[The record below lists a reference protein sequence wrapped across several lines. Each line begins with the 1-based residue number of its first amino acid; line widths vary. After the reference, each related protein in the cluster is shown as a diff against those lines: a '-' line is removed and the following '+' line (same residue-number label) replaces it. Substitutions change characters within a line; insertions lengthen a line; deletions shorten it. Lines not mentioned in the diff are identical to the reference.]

1 MDPTYALITGASSGI
16 GREFARRYAAT
27 GHGLVL
33 VARREAELTA
43 LADELAAAY
52 SVPSIVVPVDLSE
65 PDGAARVFEAIDA
78 AGIDLGVVVNSAG
91 FGTAG
96 PHGQTDPERL
106 HAQAMVNVVALS
118 NISAEAARRLSARG
132 AGTLVNVAS
141 TAAYQPVP
149 GMAVYGASKA
159 YVRSL
164 TEALWAELR
173 PHGVKVLCLSPGP
186 TDTGFFEAA
195 GSDAF
200 KLVEPVPVEGV
211 VAAALRHLDKRD
223 PGPSMIIGLGNAVQS
238 HASRFVPTRLT
249 LAVATSLANKE
260 RS

>member
-1 MDPTYALITGASSGI
+1 MDGTYALVTGASSGI
-16 GREFARRYAAT
+16 GREFARRYAER
-27 GHGLVL
+27 GHGVVL
-33 VARREAELTA
+33 VARREAELAA
-43 LADELAAAY
+43 LADELRESHGTASLIIPA
-52 SVPSIVVPVDLSE
+52 DLSE
-65 PDGAARVFEAIDA
+65 PDAVSAVFTAVDDA
-78 AGIDLGVVVNSAG
+78 GVDIEVVVNSAG

-96 PHGQTDPERL
+96 AHGETDPSRL

-118 NISAEAARRLSARG
+118 NISAEAARRLAARG
-132 AGTLVNVAS
+132 SGTLVNVAS

-211 VAAALRHLDKRD
+211 VTTALRHLDKRD
-223 PGPSMIIGLGNAVQS
+223 PGPSIIIGLGNSIQS
-238 HASRFVPTRLT
+238 HASRFVPTRVT